1 MDWDALLP
9 NPGPPSRWWPEPE
22 PSAGR
27 RVLRTGDRPAP
38 PLGPRPVPELPVP
51 VPAVLAVLGWVSVWD
66 RPGPTPWIGDVRGA
80 LPL

>member
-9 NPGPPSRWWPEPE
+9 NPPWWPE

-51 VPAVLAVLGWVSVWD
+51 VPAVLVVLGWVSVWD